1 MNNLVYHIAL
11 TLVPNIGDVHAK
23 VLLQA
28 YNNDAQ
34 KIFTARKGELD
45 KIPGI
50 GSVRARSIKDFTGFK
65 RAEEEL
71 AFIEKFK
78 IETLITGEEKYPRR
92 LLNCYDA
99 PTILYYRGNA
109 DLNAAKVVS
118 IVGTRNNTEY
128 GKQVTEKLVAGFTNY
143 NILIISGLAYG
154 VDSIAHKLAMKSN
167 LKTVGVLAHSLDRI
181 YPSSHTSMAKEM
193 VEQGGLLTEFISGT
207 KPDKQNFPK
216 RNRIVAGIA
225 DATVIIETSMK
236 GGSMITAELA
246 NSYNKDVF
254 AIPGKIN
261 DSKSEGCNFLIK
273 NNKAMLITSAQDVIE
288 QMQWEDK
295 KIKPKPQ
302 RELFIN
308 LTPGEET
315 IIKILKEHSPVH
327 IDELYLKSGL
337 SSSHVAQAIL
347 SLELQGIINQLP
359 GKIYKII

>member
-1 MNNLVYHIAL
+1 MNLLYHIAL

-23 VLLQA
+23 LLLQA
-28 YNNDAQ
+28 YGNDAQ
-34 KIFTARKGELD
+34 KIFEARKGELD

-50 GSVRARSIKDFTGFK
+50 GSVRAKSIKEFSNFK

-71 AFIEKFK
+71 IFIEKYK
-78 IETLITGEEKYPRR
+78 IETLIIGEEKYPKR

-99 PTILYYRGNA
+99 PTLLYYRGNA
-109 DLNAAKVVS
+109 NLNAEKIVS

-128 GKQVTEKLVAGFTNY
+128 GKLVTEKLIDEFANHD
-143 NILIISGLAYG
+143 ILIVSGLAYG
-154 VDSIAHKLAMKSN
+154 VDSIAHKLAMKSH

-193 VEQGGLLTEFISGT
+193 VEQGGLLTEFISNT

-216 RNRIVAGIA
+216 RNRIVAGMA
-225 DATVIIETSMK
+225 DATIVIETNIK

-254 AIPGKIN
+254 AIPGKIT
-261 DSKSEGCNFLIK
+261 DGKSEGCNFLIK
-273 NNKAMLITSAQDVIE
+273 NNKAMLITHGQDVIE
-288 QMQWEDK
+288 QMQWQDKK

-302 RELFIN
+302 RELFIQ
-308 LTPGEET
+308 LTPDEE
-315 IIKILKEHSPVH
+315 IIYKIIKEHSPIH

-337 SSSHVAQAIL
+337 SSSHVAAAIL
-347 SLELQGIINQLP
+347 NLELQGIITQLP
-359 GKIYKII
+359 GKLYKLM

>member
-1 MNNLVYHIAL
+1 MSLLHHIAL

-34 KIFTARKGELD
+34 KIFAARKGELD

-50 GSVRARSIKDFTGFK
+50 GSIRAKSIKDFNNFS

-71 AFIEKFK
+71 AFIEKYK
-78 IETLITGEEKYPRR
+78 IEPLIYGAEKYPKR

-99 PTILYYRGNA
+99 PTLLYYRGNA
-109 DLNAAKVVS
+109 DLNTAKIVS
-118 IVGTRNNTEY
+118 IVGTRNNTDY
-128 GKQVTEKLVAGFTNY
+128 GKLVTEKLIDEFADHD
-143 NILIISGLAYG
+143 ILIISGLAYG
-154 VDSIAHKLAMKSN
+154 VDSIAHKLAMKNN

-181 YPSSHTSMAKEM
+181 YPSTHTSMAKEM
-193 VEQGGLLTEFISGT
+193 VEQGGLLTEFISDT

-216 RNRIVAGIA
+216 RNRIVAGMS
-225 DATVIIETSMK
+225 DCVIVIETSIK

-273 NNKAMLITSAQDVIE
+273 TNKAMLITCAEDVIE
-288 QMQWEDK
+288 QMQWTSNK
-295 KIKPKPQ
+295 KPKPKIQ
-302 RELFIN
+302 RELFID
-308 LTPGEET
+308 LTPDEQ
-315 IIKILKEHSPVH
+315 ILIKILKEQSPVH
-327 IDELYLKSGL
+327 IDELYLKSTL
-337 SSSHVAQAIL
+337 SSSKVAAAIL

-359 GKIYKII
+359 GKLYKLI